1 MKLDLQDIEIICS
14 DILENDK
21 FNKMKY
27 EIHHGI
33 SRYEHVIRVAKAT
46 YKILNDI
53 NSPNL
58 VSATRAALL
67 HDFYLNSDLSEESE
81 VFKKHP
87 SIALINAKKYFKIDE
102 LQEDIIKNHMFPA
115 TKQIPKHFE
124 SNLVSLVDKGVSLY
138 EILCYKLKYL
148 LLKRLYD

>member
-1 MKLDLQDIEIICS
+1 MKTDLEDIEIICS
-14 DILENDK
+14 DILENNK

-33 SRYEHVIRVAKAT
+33 TRYEHVIRVAKIT
-46 YKILNDI
+46 YKILNEI

-67 HDFYLNSDLSEESE
+67 HDFYLNSDILEND
-81 VFKKHP
+81 VFKSHP
-87 SIALINAKKYFKIDE
+87 SVALENAKKYFKIDK
-102 LQEDIIKNHMFPA
+102 LQEDIIVNHMFPA
-115 TKQIPKHFE
+115 TKKIPKSFE

-138 EILCYKLKYL
+138 EIICYKLKYL